1 MTRGF
6 PTQDELY
13 LDLSPLFLS
22 GSVHW
27 SSKARPFSLR
37 SAVKLIS
44 SLGEDSKVLIR
55 VQGLDSHPALLT
67 ATTLTWDVGNGSN
80 PKRWASWLV
89 PCEKD
94 NKLGVC

>member
-1 MTRGF
+1 MTTGF

-22 GSVHW
+22 GSNHW

-44 SLGEDSKVLIR
+44 SLGEDPNIQIS
-55 VQGLDSHPALLT
+55 VQGLDSRPALLT
-67 ATTLTWDVGNGSN
+67 ATTPTGGML
-80 PKRWASWLV
+80 
-89 PCEKD
+89 
-94 NKLGVC
+94 